1 MFYGTHLTRLAL
13 LLSQEYFDKKPRP
26 AKKAARGAS
35 AAAAATTAAAGG
47 GAGAG
52 AGAPAS
58 AGTVTT
64 PYGVGTVR
72 ETRADGVQ
80 VVDLRDFGGVAYL
93 QPNAINAATA

>member
-1 MFYGTHLTRLAL
+1 M
-13 LLSQEYFDKKPRP
+13 
-26 AKKAARGAS
+26 
-35 AAAAATTAAAGG
+35 
-47 GAGAG
+47 
-52 AGAPAS
+52 
-58 AGTVTT
+58 TT